1 MKLKRD
7 TKFGKESTCRFK
19 IAITNLTNFDLS
31 TQNSQKKIHF
41 TSLLLN
47 KVYIV

>member
-7 TKFGKESTCRFK
+7 TKFGKEWTRRFK
-19 IAITNLTNFDLS
+19 IAIRNLTKFDQS
-31 TQNSQKKIHF
+31 TRKSQKFHF
-41 TSLLLN
+41 NGLILS